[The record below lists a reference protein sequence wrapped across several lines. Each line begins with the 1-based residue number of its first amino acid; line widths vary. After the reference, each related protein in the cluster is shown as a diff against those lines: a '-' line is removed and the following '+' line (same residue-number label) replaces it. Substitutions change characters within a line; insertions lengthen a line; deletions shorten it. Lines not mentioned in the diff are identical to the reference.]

1 MCEGEETQV
10 ERLLYRLYGIY
21 LLVLP
26 DCSAVEMVAVI
37 GGDAA
42 STVFGPPQGQ
52 DPCALGTVGNIWLLC
67 GEGPRATAAE
77 PAGGVAVGARLWG
90 GPSAFGPGGSVDT
103 GLRLVH
109 LCKGGAGLS
118 VPQQPGAPSHAG
130 PLPCPAGAAAEGAGG
145 VLREAVNLLQPLL
158 ASGSRLEGDFWWIC
172 TLLGASRGV
181 LQHGAH
187 KAASVC
193 VLPRHAGGHAVA
205 AATLLGALDA
215 PFSDP

>member
-21 LLVLP
+21 LVVLP
-26 DCSAVEMVAVI
+26 ARSAVEMVAVI

-42 STVFGPPQGQ
+42 STVFGPPQGH
-52 DPCALGTVGNIWLLC
+52 DPCALSTVGNIWLPC
-67 GEGPRATAAE
+67 GEGPHATAAE

-90 GPSAFGPGGSVDT
+90 GPSALGPGGSVDT

-118 VPQQPGAPSHAG
+118 VPQQPGAPRHAG
-130 PLPCPAGAAAEGAGG
+130 PLPCPAGVAAQGAGG

-158 ASGSRLEGDFWWIC
+158 ASGSLLEGDFWWIC
-172 TLLGASRGV
+172 TCLVPLGGFCSMGRTK
-181 LQHGAH
+181 QP
-187 KAASVC
+187 VC
-193 VLPRHAGGHAVA
+193 VCC
-205 AATLLGALDA
+205 LDMRE
-215 PFSDP
+215 DMQ

>member
-21 LLVLP
+21 LVVLP
-26 DCSAVEMVAVI
+26 ARSAVEMVAVI

-52 DPCALGTVGNIWLLC
+52 DPCALGTVGNIWLSC

-77 PAGGVAVGARLWG
+77 PAGGVAVGAWLWG
-90 GPSAFGPGGSVDT
+90 GPSALGPGGSVDT

-158 ASGSRLEGDFWWIC
+158 ASGSLLEGDFWWIC
-172 TLLGASRGV
+172 TCLVPLGGV

-205 AATLLGALDA
+205 AATLLGALDT
-215 PFSDP
+215 PIGDP